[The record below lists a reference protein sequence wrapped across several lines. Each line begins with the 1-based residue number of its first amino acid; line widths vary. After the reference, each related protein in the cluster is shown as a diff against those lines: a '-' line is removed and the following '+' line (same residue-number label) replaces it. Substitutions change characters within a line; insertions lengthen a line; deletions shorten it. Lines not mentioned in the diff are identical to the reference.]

1 MLFNSAAFL
10 IFFPVVT
17 TTYFLLPHRFRWMLL
32 LAASCYFYMAFIPK
46 YILILAITI
55 TVDYFAGLGLEKFEG
70 RKKRWVLMASIL
82 TNIGMLAFF
91 KYFNFANENLAL
103 LAKFIGWNYPIHSL
117 AIILPIGLSFH
128 TFQSLSYTIEVYR
141 GHQKAE
147 RHFGYLALYVM
158 YYPQLVAGPI
168 ERPQNVLHQLHT
180 ERRFEYQRVT
190 DGLKRMAWGMFKKIV
205 VADRMVLFVNPV
217 YNDPTQHSGPALVF
231 ATLAFAIQIY
241 CDFSGYSD
249 IALGSAQV
257 MGVKLMKN
265 FDHPYFAR
273 SISEFWRR
281 WHISLSTWFRDY
293 VYIPL
298 GGNRVAKPRWAFN
311 LFITFL
317 ISGLWHGADWT
328 YIIWG
333 ALHGSYLVL
342 SILTEP
348 FWKRLSTLTRLD
360 SLPRL
365 KIVISTLT
373 TFFLVTF
380 AWIFFR
386 AASLSEALYIVSHL
400 ASGWHA
406 YLAQSW
412 HTIVQ
417 EGFQNIANLGPYSIV
432 NAVFTIFTPLTEESR
447 TVIVLTAFALMIL
460 IVIEVLQYQG
470 NLLEQFHQKPVYLR
484 RIVYASL
491 IAVILIFGTSY
502 ASVQQAFI
510 YFQF

>member
-1 MLFNSAAFL
+1 M
-10 IFFPVVT
+10 
-17 TTYFLLPHRFRWMLL
+17 
-32 LAASCYFYMAFIPK
+32 
-46 YILILAITI
+46 
-55 TVDYFAGLGLEKFEG
+55 
-70 RKKRWVLMASIL
+70 
-82 TNIGMLAFF
+82 
-91 KYFNFANENLAL
+91 
-103 LAKFIGWNYPIHSL
+103 LAKFIGWNYPLHSL
-117 AIILPIGLSFH
+117 SIILPIGLSFH

-147 RHFGYLALYVM
+147 HHFGYLALYVM

-168 ERPQNVLHQLHT
+168 ERPQNILHQLHT
-180 ERRFEYQRVT
+180 EQHFEYQRVT
-190 DGLKRMAWGMFKKIV
+190 DGLKWMAWGMFKKVV

-217 YNDPTQHSGPALVF
+217 YNDPTHHSGPALVF

-249 IALGSAQV
+249 IAFGSAQV
-257 MGVKLMKN
+257 MGVRLMKN
-265 FDHPYFAR
+265 FNHPYFAD

-298 GGNRVAKPRWAFN
+298 GGNRVAKPRWVFN

-317 ISGLWHGADWT
+317 ISGLWHGAAWT

-333 ALHGSYLVL
+333 ALHGSYFVL
-342 SILTEP
+342 SALTGP
-348 FWKRLSTLTRLD
+348 FWKRLSALARLD
-360 SLPRL
+360 RLPRL
-365 KIVISTLT
+365 KTTISTLI
-373 TFFLVTF
+373 TFSLVTF

-386 AASLSEALYIVSHL
+386 AASLPDALYIVRHL
-400 ASGWHA
+400 VSGWPS
-406 YLAQSW
+406 YLVQSG
-412 HTIVQ
+412 HIFRAGLQT
-417 EGFQNIANLGPYSIV
+417 ANLGLYSVV
-432 NAVFTIFTPLTEESR
+432 NAVFRILTPLTDESR
-447 TVIVLTAFALMIL
+447 TVIALTALALLIL
-460 IVIEVLQYQG
+460 VVIEVLQYRG
-470 NLLEQFHQKPVYLR
+470 NFLEQLHRKPIYLR